1 MTDAKLITLSEALG
15 WLAEQRVTPKRN
27 AYDTVRYGEWILDN
41 NELSALGDEHWAF
54 LEQVG
59 LAAAELGKYELA
71 DLCLSRLSTRFPD
84 SPRVVLFQGTV
95 LESKGLLREAQHL
108 YETFLRIEPVHM
120 LINKRRIAAIRAQPD
135 GVADAT
141 EALAEFV
148 DHFPL
153 DQESW
158 QELASLYTEQNKYAQ
173 AAYALEEL
181 LLLAPHN
188 SYYLL
193 QYAETLYTMGEIAK
207 AYKIYLR
214 ILELGEGNMKPKSGR
229 ASDRV
234 SGPWVRT
241 LWGLKVC
248 TTQLLAHSDKRT
260 STDGEV
266 TAEKV
271 PEIDTLVT
279 QLMLENVYA
288 PDAQDAAPAAVRAAA
303 RKSVAHA

>member
-1 MTDAKLITLSEALG
+1 M
-15 WLAEQRVTPKRN
+15 
-27 AYDTVRYGEWILDN
+27 
-41 NELSALGDEHWAF
+41 
-54 LEQVG
+54 
-59 LAAAELGKYELA
+59 
-71 DLCLSRLSTRFPD
+71 
-84 SPRVVLFQGTV
+84 
-95 LESKGLLREAQHL
+95 LLLTQ
-108 YETFLRIEPVHM
+108 

-214 ILELGEGNMKPKSGR
+214 VLELGEGNMKPKSGR

-241 LWGLKVC
+241 LWGLKVVRIETDAVHGAAAC
-248 TTQLLAHSDKRT
+248 AFGQADLDRRRGDRRKGPGNRHAGHPALARECLRARCAGRCACGSACR
-260 STDGEV
+260 G
-266 TAEKV
+266 AEKCR
-271 PEIDTLVT
+271 
-279 QLMLENVYA
+279 
-288 PDAQDAAPAAVRAAA
+288 RA
-303 RKSVAHA
+303 

>member
-1 MTDAKLITLSEALG
+1 M
-15 WLAEQRVTPKRN
+15 
-27 AYDTVRYGEWILDN
+27 
-41 NELSALGDEHWAF
+41 F
-54 LEQVG
+54 LLTQ
-59 LAAAELGKYELA
+59 
-71 DLCLSRLSTRFPD
+71 
-84 SPRVVLFQGTV
+84 
-95 LESKGLLREAQHL
+95 
-108 YETFLRIEPVHM
+108 

-214 ILELGEGNMKPKSGR
+214 VLELGECNMKPKSGR

-241 LWGLKVC
+241 LWGLKVVRIE
-248 TTQLLAHSDKRT
+248 THAVH
-260 STDGEV
+260 
-266 TAEKV
+266 
-271 PEIDTLVT
+271 
-279 QLMLENVYA
+279 
-288 PDAQDAAPAAVRAAA
+288 DAAPCTLGQADLD
-303 RKSVAHA
+303 